1 MAAKPPEGRTMNAEF
16 FFNGKTVV
24 VTGGARGIGRRIA
37 ERFFAAG
44 ANVAICSRST
54 ASSERLAQEIAGDK
68 ADRVFVAAVDVAD
81 VAQVRGFLD
90 QVAQRF
96 GRIDVLVNNAGIM
109 TAESVYDI
117 TEEGWQRVIDTDLK
131 SVVFASQ
138 HFAEL
143 HRSVDTPAAIVNI
156 SSISATTYLPHNLLY
171 NVAKAGVNTVTKT
184 MARALGPDGIRVN
197 AVGPGSTPTDLNA
210 AMYADPAVEQALCE
224 RLPLGRRARKDDIAD
239 AVLFL
244 ASDAA
249 SYVTGQ
255 ILYVEGG
262 WLTL

>member
-1 MAAKPPEGRTMNAEF
+1 MGAEF
-16 FFNGKTVV
+16 YFNGKTVV

-44 ANVAICSRST
+44 ANVAICSRSN
-54 ASSERLAQEIAGDK
+54 AGGDELAREIAGDE
-68 ADRVFVAAVDVAD
+68 ADRIFTAAVDVAD
-81 VAQVRGFLD
+81 VAQVRTFLD
-90 QVAQRF
+90 QVAARF
-96 GRIDVLVNNAGIM
+96 GRIDILVNNAGIM

-131 SVVFASQ
+131 SVVFACQ
-138 HFAEL
+138 KFAEL
-143 HRSVDTPAAIVNI
+143 HRDVDEPAAIVNI
-156 SSISATTYLPHNLLY
+156 SSISATTYLPNNLLY
-171 NVAKAGVNTVTKT
+171 NIAKAGVNTTTKT
-184 MARALGPDGIRVN
+184 LARALGPEGIRVN
-197 AVGPGSTPTDLNA
+197 AVGPGGTPTDLNA
-210 AMYADPAVEQALCE
+210 ALYADPAVEQALCD

-249 SYVTGQ
+249 DYVTGQ
-255 ILYVEGG
+255 VLYVEGG

>member
-1 MAAKPPEGRTMNAEF
+1 MSAEF
-16 FFNGKTVV
+16 YFNGKTVV

-44 ANVAICSRST
+44 ANVAICSRSN
-54 ASSERLAQEIAGDK
+54 AGGDELAHEIAGDE
-68 ADRVFVAAVDVAD
+68 ADRIFTAAVDVAD
-81 VAQVRGFLD
+81 VAQVRAFLD
-90 QVAQRF
+90 QVVARF
-96 GRIDVLVNNAGIM
+96 GRIDILVNNAGIM

-131 SVVFASQ
+131 SVVFACQ
-138 HFAEL
+138 KFAEL
-143 HRSVDTPAAIVNI
+143 HRDVDEPAAIVNI
-156 SSISATTYLPHNLLY
+156 SSISATTYLPNNLLY
-171 NVAKAGVNTVTKT
+171 NIAKAGVNTTTKT
-184 MARALGPDGIRVN
+184 LARALGPEGIRVN

-210 AMYADPAVEQALCE
+210 ALYADPAVEQALCD

-249 SYVTGQ
+249 DYVTGQ
-255 ILYVEGG
+255 VLYVEGG

>member
-1 MAAKPPEGRTMNAEF
+1 MAASFDFT
-16 FFNGKTVV
+16 GKTVV

-37 ERFFAAG
+37 ERFFEAG
-44 ANVAICSRST
+44 ANVAICSRTS
-54 ASSERLAQEIAGDK
+54 AGHDELAREIAVDDTG
-68 ADRVFVAAVDVAD
+68 RIFTAAVDVAE
-81 VAQVRGFLD
+81 VAQVRAFLD
-90 QVAQRF
+90 AAAERF
-96 GRIDVLVNNAGIM
+96 GRLDILVNNAG
-109 TAESVYDI
+109 ECYDI

-131 SVVFASQ
+131 SVLFASQ
-138 HFAEL
+138 RFAEL
-143 HRSVDTPAAIVNI
+143 HRGIDEPAAIVNI

-171 NVAKAGVNTVTKT
+171 NVAKAGVNTTTKT

-210 AMYADPAVEQALCE
+210 ALYADPAVEQALCD
-224 RLPLGRRARKDDIAD
+224 RLPLGRRARKDDIAN

-244 ASDAA
+244 ASDSAD
-249 SYVTGQ
+249 YVTGQ

>member
-1 MAAKPPEGRTMNAEF
+1 MTSF
-16 FFNGKTVV
+16 DFSGKTVV
-24 VTGGARGIGRRIA
+24 VTGSARGIGRRIA
-37 ERFFAAG
+37 ERFFEAG
-44 ANVAICSRST
+44 ANVAICSRTSEGSNQA
-54 ASSERLAQEIAGDK
+54 ASEIAGDECN
-68 ADRVFVAAVDVAD
+68 RVFAAGVDVAN
-81 VAQVRGFLD
+81 VEQVRAFLD
-90 QVAQRF
+90 AVAERF

-109 TAESVYDI
+109 TAESIYDI

-131 SVVFASQ
+131 SVLFASQ
-138 HFAEL
+138 RFAEL
-143 HRSVDTPAAIVNI
+143 HRGNPEPAAIVNI
-156 SSISATTYLPHNLLY
+156 SSISATTYIPHNLLY
-171 NVAKAGVNTVTKT
+171 NVAKAGVNSVTKT
-184 MARALGPDGIRVN
+184 MARGLGPDGIRVN

-210 AMYADPAVEQALCE
+210 AIYADPAVEQALCE

-249 SYVTGQ
+249 SYITGQ

>member
-1 MAAKPPEGRTMNAEF
+1 MNTTF
-16 FFNGKTVV
+16 DFTGKTVV

-37 ERFFAAG
+37 ERFFEAG
-44 ANVAICSRST
+44 ANVAICSRTS
-54 ASSERLAQEIAGDK
+54 AGHDELAREIAGDE
-68 ADRVFVAAVDVAD
+68 ASRIFTAAVDVAD
-81 VAQVRGFLD
+81 VAELRAFLD
-90 QVAQRF
+90 QAAERF
-96 GRIDVLVNNAGIM
+96 GSLDILVNNAGIM
-109 TAESVYDI
+109 TAETVYEI

-131 SVVFASQ
+131 SVLFASQ

-143 HRSVDTPAAIVNI
+143 HRGSDEPAAIVNI
-156 SSISATTYLPHNLLY
+156 SSISATTYIPHNLLY

-184 MARALGPDGIRVN
+184 MARALGPEGIRVN

-210 AMYADPAVEQALCE
+210 ALYADPAVEQALCD
-224 RLPLGRRARKDDIAD
+224 RLPLRRRARKDDIAD

-244 ASDAA
+244 ASDATD
-249 SYVTGQ
+249 YVTGQ

>member
-1 MAAKPPEGRTMNAEF
+1 MAASFDFT
-16 FFNGKTVV
+16 GKTVV

-37 ERFFAAG
+37 ERFFEAG
-44 ANVAICSRST
+44 ANVAICSRTS
-54 ASSERLAQEIAGDK
+54 AGHNELAREIAGDET
-68 ADRVFVAAVDVAD
+68 ARIFTAAVDVAD
-81 VAQVRGFLD
+81 VAQVRSFLD
-90 QVAQRF
+90 AAAERF
-96 GRIDVLVNNAGIM
+96 GRLDILVNNAGIM

-131 SVVFASQ
+131 SVLFASQ
-138 HFAEL
+138 RFAEL
-143 HRSVDTPAAIVNI
+143 HRGIDEPAAIVNI

-171 NVAKAGVNTVTKT
+171 NVAKAGVNTTTKT

-210 AMYADPAVEQALCE
+210 AIYADPAVEKALCD
-224 RLPLGRRARKDDIAD
+224 RLPLGRRARKDDIAN

-244 ASDAA
+244 ASEEAG
-249 SYVTGQ
+249 YITGQ

>member
-1 MAAKPPEGRTMNAEF
+1 MNTTF
-16 FFNGKTVV
+16 DFTGKTVV

-37 ERFFAAG
+37 ERFFEAG
-44 ANVAICSRST
+44 ANVAICSRTS
-54 ASSERLAQEIAGDK
+54 AGHDELAREIAGDE
-68 ADRVFVAAVDVAD
+68 ASRIFTAAVDVAD
-81 VAQVRGFLD
+81 VAELRAFLD
-90 QVAQRF
+90 QAAERF
-96 GRIDVLVNNAGIM
+96 GSLDILVNNAGIM
-109 TAESVYDI
+109 TAETVYEI

-131 SVVFASQ
+131 SVLFASQ

-143 HRSVDTPAAIVNI
+143 HRGSDEPAAIVNI
-156 SSISATTYLPHNLLY
+156 SSISATTYIPHNLLY

-184 MARALGPDGIRVN
+184 MARALGPEGIRVN

-210 AMYADPAVEQALCE
+210 AMYADPAVEKALCD

>member
-1 MAAKPPEGRTMNAEF
+1 MTKFDFTGS
-16 FFNGKTVV
+16 TVV

-44 ANVAICSRST
+44 ANVAICSRSS
-54 ASSERLAQEIAGDK
+54 AGSDELAAEIAGQELN
-68 ADRVFVAAVDVAD
+68 RIFTAAGDVAD
-81 VAQVRGFLD
+81 VAQVRAFLD
-90 QVAQRF
+90 EVAQRF

-117 TEEGWQRVIDTDLK
+117 TEDGWQRVIDTDLK
-131 SVVFASQ
+131 SVLFASQ
-138 HFAEL
+138 RFAEL
-143 HRSVDTPAAIVNI
+143 HRGNDTQAAIINI
-156 SSISATTYLPHNLLY
+156 SSVSATTYIPNNLLY
-171 NVAKAGVNTVTKT
+171 NVAKAGVNSITKT

-210 AMYADPAVEQALCE
+210 KLYADPAVEQALCD

-244 ASDAA
+244 ASDSA
-249 SYVTGQ
+249 SYITGQ

>member
-1 MAAKPPEGRTMNAEF
+1 MTKFDFTGS
-16 FFNGKTVV
+16 TVV

-44 ANVAICSRST
+44 ANVAICSRSS
-54 ASSERLAQEIAGDK
+54 AGSDELAAEIAGQELN
-68 ADRVFVAAVDVAD
+68 RIFTAAVDVAD
-81 VAQVRGFLD
+81 VAQVRAFLD
-90 QVAQRF
+90 EVAQRF

-117 TEEGWQRVIDTDLK
+117 TEDGWQRVIDTDLK
-131 SVVFASQ
+131 SVLFASQ
-138 HFAEL
+138 RFAEL
-143 HRSVDTPAAIVNI
+143 HQGNDTQAAIINI
-156 SSISATTYLPHNLLY
+156 SSVSATTYIPNNLLY
-171 NVAKAGVNTVTKT
+171 NVAKAGVNSITKT

-210 AMYADPAVEQALCE
+210 KLYAYPAVEQALCD

-244 ASDAA
+244 ASDSA
-249 SYVTGQ
+249 SYITGQ